1 MSCMKSIIKTN
12 ALAVVGVLFI
22 GAALCFSQGQA
33 PGGVAPGKE
42 GASGVGGSGGGPGG
56 SWPSGVRPPEPP
68 PLDVSSYANKT
79 LDVVY
84 ADKSQKQKLDIYLPT
99 IGKGP
104 FPVVVYLH
112 GGGWEVSDKRSTEI
126 EIVLKSCL
134 SHGYALVSVNYRPAS
149 EALFPAQI
157 KDVKAAIR
165 WLRANGKQYGL
176 NTVKIGAWGSSAG
189 GHLAALLGTT
199 GSVKEFDDASLGN
212 PSESSRVQAVIGV
225 SGPINFLTMDD
236 QLEKA
241 GFKGFAK
248 HSQTSGPESNL
259 VGKSVV
265 EVPDRVKAANPETYV
280 GKDAAPMLLEYGAK
294 DDSVPVQQA
303 TDLAAKLQTATGK
316 DNVSVVVFPEGGHG
330 GGEAF
335 SSQQNMNT
343 IFSFLDKYI
352 K

>member
-1 MSCMKSIIKTN
+1 MKLSMRTN
-12 ALAVVGVLFI
+12 ILSTIGVLFI
-22 GAALCFSQGQA
+22 GTALGISQGQA
-33 PGGVAPGKE
+33 PGGATGAGGPGR
-42 GASGVGGSGGGPGG
+42 GPGG
-56 SWPSGVRPPEPP
+56 SWPSDGKRPEPP
-68 PLDVSSYANKT
+68 QLDVSGYARKT
-79 LDVVY
+79 LDVAY
-84 ADKSQKQKLDIYLPT
+84 ADKSQKEKLDIYLPAE
-99 IGKGP
+99 GRGP
-104 FPVVVYLH
+104 FPVVVYVH

-134 SHGYALVSVNYRPAS
+134 SHGYAVVSVNYRPAS

-212 PSESSRVQAVIGV
+212 PRESSSVQAVIDV
-225 SGPINFLTMDD
+225 SGPINFLTMDK
-236 QLEKA
+236 QLQKA
-241 GFKGFAK
+241 GFTGFTK
-248 HSQTSGPESNL
+248 HSEPSGPESNL
-259 VGKSVV
+259 VGKSIV
-265 EVPDRVKAANPETYV
+265 EVPDRVKAANPETYI

-303 TDLAAKLQTATGK
+303 TDLAAKLQAAIGK
-316 DNVSVVVFPEGGHG
+316 DKVTVVIFPEGGHG

-335 SSQQNMNT
+335 NAQENMNT
-343 IFSFLDKYI
+343 IFSFLDKYL